1 MTPEEAS
8 AWLAIAS
15 AALPPAKTI
24 SLWQSMGSANGILG
38 ASARDLASIGLTA
51 AEQARL
57 NAAARKDYS
66 SELKSLQDSSVALVT
81 LADDDY
87 PSNLRN
93 LPDHPPVLF
102 VRGKLE
108 AQDARAVAL
117 VGTRNASPYG
127 RSVAQS
133 LARDLA
139 KNQVTI
145 VSGLARG
152 IDSCAHEGAL
162 EADGRTI
169 GVMACGIDVPYPRES
184 QPLVRRIVERNSGAV
199 VSEFPP
205 GHPPMPRNFAQR
217 NRLISGL
224 ALGVVVVEA
233 PEKSGA
239 LITANWAAE
248 QDRQVFAVP
257 GSINSLYSRGC
268 HALIR
273 DGAAVCTSAE
283 DILQELDLP
292 VVAPHEEPKK
302 PSLTGDEEKLLSLL
316 SLEQKNVEELIQ
328 TTSLP
333 SAQVASALMVM
344 ELKGLVRRLPGN
356 YFVRIR

>member
-1 MTPEEAS
+1 MTTEDIS
-8 AWLAIAS
+8 GWLAVVA
-15 AALPPAKTI
+15 AALPPAKVV
-24 SLWQSMGSANGILG
+24 SLWQAMSSADAILA
-38 ASARDLASIGLTA
+38 ASPRDLSSAGLTP

-57 NAAARKDYS
+57 AAAARKDYS
-66 SELKSLQDSSVALVT
+66 SDLKLLERLNVSLVT
-81 LADDDY
+81 LADFDY
-87 PSNLRN
+87 PSNLRQ
-93 LPDHPPVLF
+93 LPDHPAVLF
-102 VRGKLE
+102 VRGKFE

-127 RSVAQS
+127 RTAAQS

-139 KNQVTI
+139 RNGVTV

-162 EADGRTI
+162 EAQGRTI

-184 QPLVRRIVERNSGAV
+184 QPLVRRIVEGGAGAV
-199 VSEFPP
+199 ISEFPP
-205 GHPPMPRNFAQR
+205 GFPPMARNFVQR

-224 ALGVVVVEA
+224 ALGVVVIEA

-239 LITANWAAE
+239 IITANWAAE

-273 DGAAVCTSAE
+273 DGAAVCTGVG
-283 DILQELDLP
+283 DILEELNLP
-292 VVAPHEEPKK
+292 VVAEHEEPKR
-302 PSLTGDEEKLLSLL
+302 PQLTGEEEKLLSLL

-328 TTSLP
+328 STSFS
-333 SAQVASALMVM
+333 SAQVASTLMVM

-356 YFVRIR
+356 YFVRVR